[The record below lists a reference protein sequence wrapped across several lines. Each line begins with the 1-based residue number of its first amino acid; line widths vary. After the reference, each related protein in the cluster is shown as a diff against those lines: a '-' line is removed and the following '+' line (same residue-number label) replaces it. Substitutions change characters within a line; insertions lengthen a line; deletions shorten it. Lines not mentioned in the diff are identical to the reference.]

1 MTTDVEDVRVSV
13 CCGKPESQI
22 RRGFCS
28 GCGEGTDFQVPPDP
42 MADYTEAKDEVNR
55 NYKIMD
61 KSIAQAVMDELGYS
75 IPALFAWTDSVS
87 GDKWR
92 ISIDARAEL
101 IERGK
106 PREEPA

>member
-1 MTTDVEDVRVSV
+1 MAVNAMEEYAQAKAEVS
-13 CCGKPESQI
+13 
-22 RRGFCS
+22 
-28 GCGEGTDFQVPPDP
+28 
-42 MADYTEAKDEVNR
+42 R
-55 NYKIMD
+55 NYKRMD
-61 KSIAQAVMDELGYS
+61 AALAQAVMDELGYS

-106 PREEPA
+106 PREEPV